1 VSVSLGSN
9 NYERANAELGER
21 LVQQSAQ
28 CGVYLTPDY
37 NKIPEIEVR
46 KAIAY
51 AYPYEDIWLA
61 AGHVPGVTRVP
72 ASSIMPPGMSGR
84 REYFPDGEQFEY
96 NPEKAKEL
104 LAEAGY
110 GDEPYPLTM
119 VYYEVDPLAVAG
131 QKQLEKGMSEAGFE
145 VKGIPVQDDPY
156 NIYRDPDNKINKQL
170 NLRNLGWCSDWPSAM
185 TSIPP
190 LAKTGSVYNT
200 SFFSEPEI
208 DEEID
213 RIITELPLEEQPEA
227 WGALDERIGT
237 EFFPIIPTAYTNDLL
252 VFGSR
257 IGNPVGDG
265 ALVSPYYKGLY
276 VTG

>member
-1 VSVSLGSN
+1 
-9 NYERANAELGER
+9 
-21 LVQQSAQ
+21 
-28 CGVYLTPDY
+28 
-37 NKIPEIEVR
+37 
-46 KAIAY
+46 
-51 AYPYEDIWLA
+51 
-61 AGHVPGVTRVP
+61 
-72 ASSIMPPGMSGR
+72 
-84 REYFPDGEQFEY
+84 
-96 NPEKAKEL
+96 
-104 LAEAGY
+104 
-110 GDEPYPLTM
+110 
-119 VYYEVDPLAVAG
+119 
-131 QKQLEKGMSEAGFE
+131 
-145 VKGIPVQDDPY
+145 
-156 NIYRDPDNKINKQL
+156 
-170 NLRNLGWCSDWPSAM
+170 M

-208 DEEID
+208 DDEID